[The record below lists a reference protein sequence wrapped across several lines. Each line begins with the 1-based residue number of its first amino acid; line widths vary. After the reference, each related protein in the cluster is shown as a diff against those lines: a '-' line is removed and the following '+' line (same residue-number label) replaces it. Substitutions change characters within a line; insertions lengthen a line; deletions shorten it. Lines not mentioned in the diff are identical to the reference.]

1 MIRLVVIERMIEMKV
16 LAIDTSNH
24 PMSVALVEDDQLLAT
39 TTLNMVR
46 NHSIYL
52 MPTID
57 RLFKLVKWAP
67 TDIDRVVVAQG
78 PGSYTGIRIAATT
91 AKTLADTIDVDLVGV
106 SSLAVIARNVL
117 PTSKQVI
124 VPFFDARRGNVF
136 AGAYQWEEG
145 KLTNQ
150 IEDQHLAMTTLLDQL
165 AKIERPV
172 ILVGHMTKRISDQLE
187 KLPENVTLAPR
198 PYGIPSTY
206 QLALA
211 GEGLSAVKEID
222 PFVPHY
228 LRITEAEANW
238 QKLHPGE
245 TRKNYVRE
253 V

>member
-1 MIRLVVIERMIEMKV
+1 MKV

-52 MPTID
+52 MPAID
-57 RLFKLVKWAP
+57 KLFELVKWTPA
-67 TDIDRVVVAQG
+67 DLDRVVVAQG

-91 AKTLADTIDVDLVGV
+91 AKVLADTLKVALVGV
-106 SSLAVIARNVL
+106 SSLEVVARNVL
-117 PTSKQVI
+117 PTSDQVI

-136 AGAYQWEEG
+136 AGAYQWQDG
-145 KLTNQ
+145 QLVNV

-165 AKIERPV
+165 AKVGRPV
-172 ILVGHMTKRISDQLE
+172 TLVGHLTKKIEEQFDQ
-187 KLPENVTLAPR
+187 LPENVTLAPR
-198 PYGIPSTY
+198 AYSIPSTY

-211 GEGLSAVKEID
+211 GEKLPAVKEID

-245 TRKNYVRE
+245 AKKNYVRE

>member
-1 MIRLVVIERMIEMKV
+1 MKV

-57 RLFKLVKWAP
+57 NLVKLVKWTPA
-67 TDIDRVVVAQG
+67 DLDRVVVAQG

-91 AKTLADTIDVDLVGV
+91 AKTLADTLKIDLVGI
-106 SSLAVIARNVL
+106 SSLALVARNVL
-117 PTSKQVI
+117 PGSSQVI

-136 AGAYQWEEG
+136 AGAYQWQDG
-145 KLTNQ
+145 RLVNL

-165 AKIERPV
+165 AKVDRPV
-172 ILVGHMTKRISDQLE
+172 ILLGHLTKRIKEQVSG
-187 KLPENVTLAPR
+187 LPANVTLAPR
-198 PYGIPSTY
+198 AYGIPSTY

-211 GEGLSAVKEID
+211 GEDQPAVREID
-222 PFVPHY
+222 SFVPHY

-245 TRKNYVRE
+245 NRHDYVRE

>member
-1 MIRLVVIERMIEMKV
+1 MKV

-52 MPTID
+52 LPTIN
-57 RLFKLVKWAP
+57 RLFELVKWQP

-78 PGSYTGIRIAATT
+78 PGSYTGIRIAVTT
-91 AKTLADTIDVDLVGV
+91 AKTLADTLKIELVGV
-106 SSLAVIARNVL
+106 SSLAVVARNVV
-117 PTSKQVI
+117 PTTAQVI

-136 AGAYQWEEG
+136 AGAYQWQAG
-145 KLTNQ
+145 QLVNL
-150 IEDQHLAMTTLLDQL
+150 IADQHLAMTTLLDQL
-165 AKIERPV
+165 AKVDRPV
-172 ILVGHMTKRISDQLE
+172 TLVGHMTKRIKDQFE
-187 KLPENVTLAPR
+187 QLPANVSLAPR
-198 PYGIPSTY
+198 AYGIPSTY

-211 GEGLSAVKEID
+211 GEKLPAVQEID

-245 TRKNYVRE
+245 TKKNYVRE

>member
-1 MIRLVVIERMIEMKV
+1 MKI

-52 MPTID
+52 MPTVD
-57 RLFKLVKWAP
+57 RLFKLVKWQPA
-67 TDIDRVVVAQG
+67 DLDRVVVAQG
-78 PGSYTGIRIAATT
+78 PGSYTGIRIAVTT
-91 AKTLADTIDVDLVGV
+91 AKVLADTEKIDLVGV
-106 SSLAVIARNVL
+106 SSLAVVARNVL
-117 PTSKQVI
+117 PTSKEII

-136 AGAYQWEEG
+136 AGAYQWKDG
-145 KLTNQ
+145 KLVNQ
-150 IEDQHLAMTTLLDQL
+150 IQDQHLAMTTLLDQL
-165 AKIERPV
+165 AKIDRPV
-172 ILVGHMTKRISDQLE
+172 ILVGNMTKRIRDQYSE
-187 KLPENVTLAPR
+187 LPANVKLAPR

-206 QLALA
+206 QLAVA
-211 GEGLSAVKEID
+211 GEAMPPVKEID

-245 TRKNYVRE
+245 TKKNYVRE

>member
-1 MIRLVVIERMIEMKV
+1 MKI

-24 PMSVALVEDDQLLAT
+24 PMSVALVEDEQLLAT

-52 MPTID
+52 MPAISK
-57 RLFKLVKWAP
+57 LFELVQWQP
-67 TDIDRVVVAQG
+67 TDLDRVVVAQG
-78 PGSYTGIRIAATT
+78 PGSYTGVRIAVTT
-91 AKTLADTIDVDLVGV
+91 AKVLADTEKIDLVGI
-106 SSLAVIARNVL
+106 SSLAVLARNVV
-117 PTSKQVI
+117 PTSPAII

-136 AGAYQWEEG
+136 AGAYQWEDG
-145 KLTNQ
+145 TLVSR
-150 IEDQHLAMTTLLDQL
+150 IADQHLGADVLLDQL
-165 AKIERPV
+165 AKLDQPV
-172 ILVGHMTKRISDQLE
+172 VLVGQMTDKIRAKYDQL
-187 KLPENVTLAPR
+187 PANVTLLPSS
-198 PYGIPSTY
+198 YSIPSTY

-211 GEGLSAVKEID
+211 GEQQAPVKEID

>member
-1 MIRLVVIERMIEMKV
+1 MKI

-24 PMSVALVEDDQLLAT
+24 PMSVALVEDEQLLAT

-52 MPTID
+52 MPAISK
-57 RLFKLVKWAP
+57 LFELVKWQP
-67 TDIDRVVVAQG
+67 TDLDRVAVAQG
-78 PGSYTGIRIAATT
+78 PGSYTGVRIAVTT
-91 AKTLADTIDVDLVGV
+91 AKVLADTEKIDLVGV
-106 SSLAVIARNVL
+106 SSLAVLARNVV
-117 PTSKQVI
+117 PTAKAVI

-136 AGAYQWEEG
+136 AGAYQWEDG
-145 KLTNQ
+145 TLVNK
-150 IEDQHLAMTTLLDQL
+150 IADQHLGIDTLLDQL
-165 AKIERPV
+165 AKLDRPV
-172 ILVGHMTKRISDQLE
+172 VLVGQMTDKIRAKFDQLPANVNL
-187 KLPENVTLAPR
+187 LPRT
-198 PYGIPSTY
+198 YSIPSTY
-206 QLALA
+206 QLAIA
-211 GEGLSAVKEID
+211 GEKESPVEDID

>member
-1 MIRLVVIERMIEMKV
+1 MKI

-24 PMSVALVEDDQLLAT
+24 PMSVALVEDEQLLAT

-52 MPTID
+52 MPAISK
-57 RLFKLVKWAP
+57 LFELVQWQP
-67 TDIDRVVVAQG
+67 TDLDRVVVAQG
-78 PGSYTGIRIAATT
+78 PGSYTGVRIAVTT
-91 AKTLADTIDVDLVGV
+91 AKVLADTEKIDLVGI
-106 SSLAVIARNVL
+106 SSLAVLARNVV
-117 PTSKQVI
+117 PTSPAII

-145 KLTNQ
+145 TLVSR
-150 IEDQHLAMTTLLDQL
+150 IADQHLGADVLLDQL
-165 AKIERPV
+165 AKLDQPV
-172 ILVGHMTKRISDQLE
+172 VLVGQMTDKIRAKYDQL
-187 KLPENVTLAPR
+187 PANVTLLPSS
-198 PYGIPSTY
+198 YSIPSTY

-211 GEGLSAVKEID
+211 GEQQAPVKEID

>member
-1 MIRLVVIERMIEMKV
+1 MKI

-24 PMSVALVEDDQLLAT
+24 PMSVALVEDEQLLAT

-52 MPTID
+52 MPAISK
-57 RLFKLVKWAP
+57 LFELVQWQP
-67 TDIDRVVVAQG
+67 SDLDRVVVAQG
-78 PGSYTGIRIAATT
+78 PGSYTGVRIAVTT
-91 AKTLADTIDVDLVGV
+91 AKVLADTEKIDLVGI
-106 SSLAVIARNVL
+106 SSLAVLARNVV
-117 PTSKQVI
+117 PASSAII

-136 AGAYQWEEG
+136 AGAYQWVDG
-145 KLTNQ
+145 QLVNQ
-150 IEDQHLAMTTLLDQL
+150 ISDQHLGMDVLLAQLAQLDQPVL
-165 AKIERPV
+165 LIGHLTDKLRAKY
-172 ILVGHMTKRISDQLE
+172 DQL
-187 KLPENVTLAPR
+187 PANVSLMPR
-198 PYGIPSTY
+198 SYSIPSTY

-211 GEGLSAVKEID
+211 GEQLPPVKAID

>member
-1 MIRLVVIERMIEMKV
+1 MKV

-57 RLFKLVKWAP
+57 RLCQLVKWQP
-67 TDIDRVVVAQG
+67 SDLDRVVVAQG

-91 AKTLADTIDVDLVGV
+91 AKVLADTLKLDLVGV
-106 SSLAVIARNVL
+106 SSLEVVARNVL
-117 PTSKQVI
+117 PMTTAII

-136 AGAYQWEEG
+136 AGAYQWQDG
-145 KLTNQ
+145 QLQSQ
-150 IEDQHLAMTTLLDQL
+150 IADQHLAMKDLLAQL
-165 AKIERPV
+165 AKIDQPV
-172 ILVGHMTKRISDQLE
+172 ILVGHMTKKIADQFE
-187 KLPENVTLAPR
+187 KLPDNVSLAPR
-198 PYGIPSTY
+198 AYGIPSTY

-211 GEGLSAVKEID
+211 GEDRPAVKEID

-238 QKLHPGE
+238 QKLHPGD
-245 TRKNYVRE
+245 TKKNYVRE

>member
-1 MIRLVVIERMIEMKV
+1 MKI

-24 PMSVALVEDDQLLAT
+24 PMSVALVEDEQLLAT

-52 MPTID
+52 MPAISK
-57 RLFKLVKWAP
+57 LFELVQWQP

-78 PGSYTGIRIAATT
+78 PGSYTGVRIAVTT
-91 AKTLADTIDVDLVGV
+91 AKVLANTEKIDLVGV
-106 SSLAVIARNVL
+106 SSLAVLARNVI
-117 PTSKQVI
+117 PTSSAII

-136 AGAYQWEEG
+136 AGAYQWENG
-145 KLTNQ
+145 KLINK
-150 IEDQHLAMTTLLDQL
+150 IEDRHLGIDVLLEQL
-165 AKIERPV
+165 AKLGQQV
-172 ILVGHMTKRISDQLE
+172 VLVGQMTDKIQAKYYS
-187 KLPENVTLAPR
+187 
-198 PYGIPSTY
+198 IPSTY

-211 GEGLSAVKEID
+211 GKMKEPVKEID

-245 TRKNYVRE
+245 KRKNYVRE